1 MSETPQHQ
9 TVMDSDVQQLATLYA
24 KALLGAAGS
33 NVDQIVDEL
42 QALVKECLDRF
53 PQLEIALASPSISQ
67 ESKEAMLDRIFSG
80 KVSKTLLNT
89 LKVLCRRGRISAL
102 RAIQVT
108 ATEMRDEQLGR
119 MRVQVAS
126 AQALTVAQKTQIA
139 DKLKSSFGK
148 DAVLVEKVDPSLIGG
163 VVLRIGD
170 AVYDGSVS
178 GKLQSMSHAVKAGVQ
193 RAIRNKFDSL
203 VVPT

>member
-1 MSETPQHQ
+1 MSETPQHE

-126 AQALTVAQKTQIA
+126 AQALTAAQKTQIA

-148 DAVLVEKVDPSLIGG
+148 EAVLVEKVDPSLIGG

-178 GKLQSMSHAVKAGVQ
+178 GKLQSMSHSVKAGVQ